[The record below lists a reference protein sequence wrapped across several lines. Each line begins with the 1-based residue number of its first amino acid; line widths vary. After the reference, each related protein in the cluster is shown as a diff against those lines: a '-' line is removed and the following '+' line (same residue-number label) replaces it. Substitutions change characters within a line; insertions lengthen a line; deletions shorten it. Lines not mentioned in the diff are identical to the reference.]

1 MYKNIILITIVML
14 LTITSQ
20 TFLKKGLKMIGELKV
35 GNFNDLGA
43 VILKLIQNKFII
55 AGILVVAC
63 GAFLWLMIISRLDLT
78 TVFPIAGGIF
88 YILLFLSSWIFFG
101 EAITLSKIIGV
112 AAILAGMFL
121 ILR

>member
-20 TFLKKGLKMIGELKV
+20 MFLKKALKIIGELRV
-35 GNFNDLGA
+35 SSLNDLGS

-55 AGILVVAC
+55 AGVLIIAC

-78 TVFPIAGGIF
+78 TAFPIAGGIF
-88 YILLFLSSWIFFG
+88 YILLFLSSWVFLG
-101 EAITLSKIIGV
+101 EVITLSKIIGV
-112 AAILAGMFL
+112 VVILAGMFMT
-121 ILR
+121 